1 MQNKCMVHT
10 VWLHTSRTN
19 LHIVRKASLAQECQ
33 AKYFEP
39 TFCLGFSYE
48 AYPHSRVKS
57 TGDIIILF
65 QSRTASKNLWEPKLV
80 DSTLDMGDFPLG
92 WRWSLNPLR
101 RLPTHS
107 TNKISMCEGLWSPLL
122 HLDVQGRGNW
132 LCDPTMQR
140 RSPARDR

>member
-1 MQNKCMVHT
+1 M
-10 VWLHTSRTN
+10 
-19 LHIVRKASLAQECQ
+19 
-33 AKYFEP
+33 
-39 TFCLGFSYE
+39 
-48 AYPHSRVKS
+48 KS

-80 DSTLDMGDFPLG
+80 DSALDMGDFPLS

-101 RLPTHS
+101 RFPTHS
-107 TNKISMCEGLWSPLL
+107 TNKISMREGLWSPLL

-132 LCDPTMQR
+132 LRDPTMQR